1 MDNKGGHRQKWAF
14 VPEDLWDSFQLM
26 QENKNPLTEAL
37 FYKEVYD
44 NYFWAVSGYT
54 SIYSFKTSFED
65 SIKTL
70 REASDHLDKVA
81 KDTGIAGAVGGGTA
95 IVGTA
100 FKMVTRVSKA

>member
-1 MDNKGGHRQKWAF
+1 MDNKGGSGQKWAF
-14 VPEDLWDSFQLM
+14 VPKDLWDTFQLM

-44 NYFWAVSGYT
+44 NYFWAVSGFT
-54 SIYSFKTSFED
+54 SIYSFKRNFES

-70 REASDHLDKVA
+70 RESADHLDKVA

-95 IVGTA
+95 IAGKF
-100 FKMVTRVSKA
+100 FKRVTR